1 MPDGTVWDAMPIHLI
16 ISFFGFFTLTSLF
29 SAWTDSF
36 YGKKIFKIVVGLNIA
51 ISVFFWI
58 AIMIH
63 SIGEIQQMDSF
74 YHIHNISFVLF
85 SYAWSLALCPVV
97 LFWLELR
104 RI

>member
-1 MPDGTVWDAMPIHLI
+1 MPDVTVWDAIPIHPNNKFFWILHANI
-16 ISFFGFFTLTSLF
+16 IIFRLDRFFLWQKSFQNS
-29 SAWTDSF
+29 SRDKHR
-36 YGKKIFKIVVGLNIA
+36 YIC
-51 ISVFFWI
+51 FFWI